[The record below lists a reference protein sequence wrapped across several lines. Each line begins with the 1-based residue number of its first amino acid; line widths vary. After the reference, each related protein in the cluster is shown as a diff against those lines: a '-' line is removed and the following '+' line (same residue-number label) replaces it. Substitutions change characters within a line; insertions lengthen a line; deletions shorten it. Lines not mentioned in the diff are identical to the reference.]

1 MCLVDL
7 LVFLVQ
13 SCMKM
18 WLMNENKSK
27 NILKHCCLTILVTSI
42 HLEEMKTV
50 YFPIH
55 FVNILFHAKPIVSV

>member
-1 MCLVDL
+1 MCLVNS

-13 SCMKM
+13 ICMKM

-27 NILKHCCLTILVTSI
+27 NILKHCCLTILVNSF

-55 FVNILFHAKPIVSV
+55 FDNILFHAKPIVSV